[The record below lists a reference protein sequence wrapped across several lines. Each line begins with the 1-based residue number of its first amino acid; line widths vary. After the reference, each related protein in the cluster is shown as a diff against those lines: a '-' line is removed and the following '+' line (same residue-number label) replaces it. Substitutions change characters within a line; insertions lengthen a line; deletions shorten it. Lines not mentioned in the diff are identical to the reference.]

1 MTSTLASVIRL
12 PLAPRAKPGDRIR
25 CTPTPPDFADFR
37 TLLVCSTAFW
47 QRNAQCRRYSNVIK
61 EIRLLMD
68 RGDAEEGLPPDPG
81 NHAAARRWVDHAV
94 AARRSPLSVVAA

>member
-1 MTSTLASVIRL
+1 MTSTLAPVIRL

-25 CTPTPPDFADFR
+25 CTPMPPDYANFR

-47 QRNAQCRRYSNVIK
+47 QRNAQCRRYSNVVK

-68 RGDAEEGLPPDPG
+68 RGDTEEGLPPDPR
-81 NHAAARRWVDHAV
+81 NHAIARTWVDEAI
-94 AARRSPLSVVAA
+94 AAKHSPLSVVAA